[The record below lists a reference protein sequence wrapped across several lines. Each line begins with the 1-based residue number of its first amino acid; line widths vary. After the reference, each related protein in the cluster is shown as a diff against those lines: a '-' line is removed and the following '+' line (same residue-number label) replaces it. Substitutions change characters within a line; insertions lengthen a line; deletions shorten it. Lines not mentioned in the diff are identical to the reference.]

1 MGLSWDFNLST
12 AKTQN
17 AKRVLRN
24 ACSERRRGLYL
35 SLAPEAAQSFFG
47 SLQNGSAVSHRVFH
61 FFASLT
67 SVNSTTIKFV
77 RGQNLFVSEKK
88 RIQEGNLTCPTNL
101 VRPEPFLLQSKK
113 DPELGRST
121 FWWLHP
127 PVCAHKS
134 SCNPFLF
141 GGKGFSVQAHE
152 IH

>member
-1 MGLSWDFNLST
+1 MGLHGILT
-12 AKTQN
+12 LARPKRRTQN
-17 AKRVLRN
+17 ACCGTRVPN
-24 ACSERRRGLYL
+24 AGGVYSCLWL
-35 SLAPEAAQSFFG
+35 QKPPNPFLAPCKMDPLCHIEFFI
-47 SLQNGSAVSHRVFH
+47 

-88 RIQEGNLTCPTNL
+88 RIQEGHLTCPTNL

-127 PVCAHKS
+127 PVWAHKS